1 MTEHKIRV
9 RFLGMW
15 WCARAWCGAL
25 AQICAKSFDTCAAAC
40 AWLGKCHEIG
50 VQLLTRYTLFESFK
64 THNIAIITHFFCHGN
79 YNLKQAK

>member
-50 VQLLTRYTLFESFK
+50 VQLLTRSTLFQSVK
-64 THNIAIITHFFCHGN
+64 RHNYAIITHAKCRGN
-79 YNLKQAK
+79 HDLK